1 MAKSKLVKVNQ
12 KIAKK
17 VVGTHKKI
25 ENGVVGGY
33 KRIEHGV
40 VSGFNKIADGFVDE
54 FLTREG
60 ESVAEA
66 RQRLEEEKAARRK
79 AGKNNEKEYICS
91 NDIGNNRR
99 NFICAGDV
107 YGVDTGMECFS
118 SGRWYGRDR
127 SRGTSD
133 HGNGMEKD
141 GE

>member
-33 KRIEHGV
+33 KRIEYGV

-66 RQRLEEEKAARRK
+66 RKRLEEEK
-79 AGKNNEKEYICS
+79 YICS

-99 NFICAGDV
+99 DFICAGDV

-118 SGRWYGRDR
+118 SGRWYRRNR
-127 SRGTSD
+127 SRGSSD

>member
-33 KRIEHGV
+33 KRIEYGV

-60 ESVAEA
+60 ESMAEA
-66 RQRLEEEKAARRK
+66 RKRLEEEKAARRK
-79 AGKNNEKEYICS
+79 AGKK
-91 NDIGNNRR
+91 
-99 NFICAGDV
+99 
-107 YGVDTGMECFS
+107 
-118 SGRWYGRDR
+118 
-127 SRGTSD
+127 
-133 HGNGMEKD
+133 
-141 GE
+141 